1 MKFPEELNVFK
12 AKASQLDEGHQLWS
26 GMERDGLCHVTLP
39 KTHYMKIT
47 TTTQSIPAK
56 SPPGTRTA
64 PSIAGHQDG
73 GEQYATDEPKSLRAR
88 NITSGTWNARSLR
101 AAGKVEELTQDM
113 KRY

>member
-1 MKFPEELNVFK
+1 MFK
-12 AKASQLDEGHQLWS
+12 TKASHLDEGHQLWP
-26 GMERDGLCHVTLP
+26 GMERDGLRHVTLP
-39 KTHYMKIT
+39 KTHYMKMT

-73 GEQYATDEPKSLRAR
+73 GEQYATDEPKLLRAR
-88 NITSGTWNARSLR
+88 NNITSGTWNARSLR
-101 AAGKVEELTQDM
+101 AEAGKVEELTQDM